1 MLNRFREKLVP
12 ITTLI
17 GNNFG
22 SLGLSP
28 TYWSMIAFAF
38 AILSSIFFGISTFL
52 SEQGIVFPSQ
62 IIASIMLLISGFFD
76 IVDGSVARVSKR
88 ASSRGAFLD
97 SNFDKISEAL
107 IFIGIAIGGLSS
119 PILAMIALSTS
130 ILVSYLRAR
139 AESLGIELKGVG
151 IGERAERLL
160 ILSICGFI
168 PISGSIQWGIII
180 IIILSSFSFIQ
191 RFWFVL
197 KRI

>member
-1 MLNRFREKLVP
+1 MLNRFREKLIP

-28 TYWSMIAFAF
+28 TFWSMIGFGF
-38 AILSSIFFGISTFL
+38 AILSSIFFGLTNFL
-52 SEQGIVFPSQ
+52 NQQGIEFPSQ
-62 IIASIMLLISGFFD
+62 IFASILLLISGFFD
-76 IVDGSVARVSKR
+76 IVDGSVARVMKKSTTK
-88 ASSRGAFLD
+88 GAFLD
-97 SNFDKISEAL
+97 SNFDKVSEAL
-107 IFIGIAIGGLSS
+107 IFIGIAIGGLSN

-130 ILVSYLRAR
+130 ILVSYLRAK
-139 AESLGIELKGVG
+139 AESLGIDLKGVG

-168 PISGSIQWGIII
+168 PIADSIQWGVI
-180 IIILSSFSFIQ
+180 IIILISGFSFLQ
-191 RFWFVL
+191 RFRYVL

>member
-28 TYWSMIAFAF
+28 TFWSMIAFAF
-38 AILSSIFFGISTFL
+38 AILSSIFFGLSTFL

-76 IVDGSVARVSKR
+76 IVDGSVARVSKT
-88 ASSRGAFLD
+88 STSRGAFLD

-130 ILVSYLRAR
+130 ILVSYIRAR
-139 AESLGIELKGVG
+139 AESLGIELKGIG

-160 ILSICGFI
+160 ILSICGLI

>member
-1 MLNRFREKLVP
+1 LLNRLREKLVP

-28 TYWSMIAFAF
+28 TFWSMIAFAF
-38 AILSSIFFGISTFL
+38 AILSSIFFGLSNFL

-88 ASSRGAFLD
+88 ATSRGAFLD

-139 AESLGIELKGVG
+139 AESMGIELKGVG

>member
-1 MLNRFREKLVP
+1 MLNRFREKLIP
-12 ITTLI
+12 LTTLI

-28 TYWSMIAFAF
+28 TFWSMIGFAF
-38 AILSSIFFGISTFL
+38 AILSSLIFGLTNFL
-52 SEQGIVFPSQ
+52 NQQGIEFPSQ
-62 IIASIMLLISGFFD
+62 IFASILLLISGFFD
-76 IVDGSVARVSKR
+76 IVDGSVARVMKKSTTK
-88 ASSRGAFLD
+88 GAFLD

-107 IFIGIAIGGLSS
+107 IFIGIAIGGLSN
-119 PILAMIALSTS
+119 PILAMIALSIS

-168 PISGSIQWGIII
+168 PISESIQWGVI
-180 IIILSSFSFIQ
+180 IIILISGFSFLQ
-191 RFWFVL
+191 RFRYVL
-197 KRI
+197 RRI

>member
-17 GNNFG
+17 GNNIG

-38 AILSSIFFGISTFL
+38 AILSSIFFGLSSFL

-88 ASSRGAFLD
+88 ATSRGAFLD

>member
-1 MLNRFREKLVP
+1 MLNRFREKLIP

-28 TYWSMIAFAF
+28 TFWSMIGFAF
-38 AILSSIFFGISTFL
+38 AILSSIFFGLTNFFNQ
-52 SEQGIVFPSQ
+52 QGIEFPSQ
-62 IIASIMLLISGFFD
+62 IFASILLLISGFFD
-76 IVDGSVARVSKR
+76 IVDGSVARVMKKSTTK
-88 ASSRGAFLD
+88 GAFLD

-107 IFIGIAIGGLSS
+107 IFIGIAIGGLSN

-160 ILSICGFI
+160 ILSIFGFI
-168 PISGSIQWGIII
+168 PISESIQWGVI
-180 IIILSSFSFIQ
+180 IIILISGFSFLQ
-191 RFWFVL
+191 RFRYVL

>member
-1 MLNRFREKLVP
+1 MLNRFREKLIP

-17 GNNFG
+17 GNTFG

-28 TYWSMIAFAF
+28 TFWSMIGFAF
-38 AILSSIFFGISTFL
+38 AILSSIFFGLTNFL
-52 SEQGIVFPSQ
+52 NQQGIEFPSQ
-62 IIASIMLLISGFFD
+62 IFASILLLISGFFD
-76 IVDGSVARVSKR
+76 IVDGSVARVMKKSTTK
-88 ASSRGAFLD
+88 GAFLD
-97 SNFDKISEAL
+97 SNFDKVSEAL
-107 IFIGIAIGGLSS
+107 IFIGIAIGGLSN

-130 ILVSYLRAR
+130 ILVSYLRAK

-168 PISGSIQWGIII
+168 PISDSIQWGVI
-180 IIILSSFSFIQ
+180 IIILISGFSFLQ
-191 RFWFVL
+191 RFRYVL

>member
-1 MLNRFREKLVP
+1 LLNRFREKLVP

-28 TYWSMIAFAF
+28 TFWSMIAFAF
-38 AILSSIFFGISTFL
+38 AILSSIFFGLSNFL

-62 IIASIMLLISGFFD
+62 IFASTMLLISGFFD

-88 ASSRGAFLD
+88 STSRGAFLD

-130 ILVSYLRAR
+130 ILVSYIRAR

>member
-1 MLNRFREKLVP
+1 LLNRFREKLVP

-28 TYWSMIAFAF
+28 TFWSMIAFAF
-38 AILSSIFFGISTFL
+38 AILSSIFFGLSNFL
-52 SEQGIVFPSQ
+52 SEKGIAFPSQ
-62 IIASIMLLISGFFD
+62 IFASIMLLISGFFD

-88 ASSRGAFLD
+88 STSRGAFLD

-130 ILVSYLRAR
+130 ILVSYIRAR

>member
-1 MLNRFREKLVP
+1 LLNRFREKLIP

-28 TYWSMIAFAF
+28 TFWSMIGFAF
-38 AILSSIFFGISTFL
+38 AILSSIFFGLTNFFNQ
-52 SEQGIVFPSQ
+52 QGIEFPSQ
-62 IIASIMLLISGFFD
+62 IFASILLLISGFFD
-76 IVDGSVARVSKR
+76 IVDGSVARVMKKSTNK
-88 ASSRGAFLD
+88 GAFLD

-107 IFIGIAIGGLSS
+107 IFIGIAIGGLSN

-130 ILVSYLRAR
+130 ILVGYLRAK

-168 PISGSIQWGIII
+168 PISESIQWGVI
-180 IIILSSFSFIQ
+180 IIILISGFSFLQ
-191 RFWFVL
+191 RFRYVL
-197 KRI
+197 KRV

>member
-1 MLNRFREKLVP
+1 MLNRFREKLIP
-12 ITTLI
+12 ISTLI

-28 TYWSMIAFAF
+28 TFWSMIGFAF
-38 AILSSIFFGISTFL
+38 AILSSVFFGLTNFL
-52 SEQGIVFPSQ
+52 NQQGIEFPSQ
-62 IIASIMLLISGFFD
+62 IFASILLLISGFFD
-76 IVDGSVARVSKR
+76 IVDGSVARVMKK
-88 ASSRGAFLD
+88 SSTKGAFLD
-97 SNFDKISEAL
+97 SNFDKVSEAL
-107 IFIGIAIGGLSS
+107 IFIGIAIGGLSN

-130 ILVSYLRAR
+130 ILVSYLRAK

-168 PISGSIQWGIII
+168 PISDSIQWGVI
-180 IIILSSFSFIQ
+180 IIILISGFSFLQ
-191 RFWFVL
+191 RFRYVL

>member
-1 MLNRFREKLVP
+1 MLNRFREKLIP

-28 TYWSMIAFAF
+28 TFWSMIGFAF
-38 AILSSIFFGISTFL
+38 AILSSIFFGLTNFL
-52 SEQGIVFPSQ
+52 NQQGTEFPSQ
-62 IIASIMLLISGFFD
+62 IFASILLLISGFFD
-76 IVDGSVARVSKR
+76 IVDGSVARVMKKSTTK
-88 ASSRGAFLD
+88 GAFLD

-107 IFIGIAIGGLSS
+107 IFIGIAIGGLSN

-130 ILVSYLRAR
+130 ILVSYLRAK
-139 AESLGIELKGVG
+139 AESLGIDLKGVG

-168 PISGSIQWGIII
+168 PISESIQWGVI
-180 IIILSSFSFIQ
+180 IIILISGFSFLQ
-191 RFWFVL
+191 RFRYVL

>member
-28 TYWSMIAFAF
+28 TFWSMIAFAF
-38 AILSSIFFGISTFL
+38 AILSSIFFGLSNFL

-62 IIASIMLLISGFFD
+62 IFASIMLLISGFFD

-88 ASSRGAFLD
+88 STSRGAFLD

-130 ILVSYLRAR
+130 ILVSYIRAR

-160 ILSICGFI
+160 ILSICGLI

>member
-1 MLNRFREKLVP
+1 LLNRFREKLIP

-28 TYWSMIAFAF
+28 TFWSMIGFAF
-38 AILSSIFFGISTFL
+38 AILSSIFFGLTNFL
-52 SEQGIVFPSQ
+52 NQQGIEFPSQ
-62 IIASIMLLISGFFD
+62 IFASILLLISGFFD
-76 IVDGSVARVSKR
+76 IVDGSVARVMKKSTTK
-88 ASSRGAFLD
+88 GAFLD

-107 IFIGIAIGGLSS
+107 IFIGIAIGGLSN
-119 PILAMIALSTS
+119 PILVMIALSTS

-168 PISGSIQWGIII
+168 PISESIQWGVI
-180 IIILSSFSFIQ
+180 IIILISGFSFLQ
-191 RFWFVL
+191 RFRYVL

>member
-1 MLNRFREKLVP
+1 LLNRLREKLVP

-28 TYWSMIAFAF
+28 TFWSMIAFAF
-38 AILSSIFFGISTFL
+38 AILSSIFFGLSNFL

-62 IIASIMLLISGFFD
+62 IFASTMLLISGFFD

-88 ASSRGAFLD
+88 STSRGAFLD

-130 ILVSYLRAR
+130 ILVSYIRAR

>member
-1 MLNRFREKLVP
+1 LLNRLREKLIPV
-12 ITTLI
+12 TTLI

-28 TYWSMIAFAF
+28 TDWSMIAFAF
-38 AILSSIFFGISTFL
+38 AILSSIFFGLSNFL

-62 IIASIMLLISGFFD
+62 IFASIMLLISGFFD

-88 ASSRGAFLD
+88 ATSRGAFLD

-130 ILVSYLRAR
+130 ILVSYIRAR

>member
-1 MLNRFREKLVP
+1 MLNRFREKLIP

-28 TYWSMIAFAF
+28 TFWSMIGFAF
-38 AILSSIFFGISTFL
+38 AILSSIFFGLTNFL
-52 SEQGIVFPSQ
+52 NQQGIEFPSQ
-62 IIASIMLLISGFFD
+62 IFASILLLISGFFD
-76 IVDGSVARVSKR
+76 IVDGSVARVMKKSTTK
-88 ASSRGAFLD
+88 GAFLD
-97 SNFDKISEAL
+97 SNFDKVSEAL
-107 IFIGIAIGGLSS
+107 IFIGIAIGGLSN

-130 ILVSYLRAR
+130 ILVSYLRAK

-168 PISGSIQWGIII
+168 PISESIQWGVI
-180 IIILSSFSFIQ
+180 IIILISGFSFLQ
-191 RFWFVL
+191 RFRYVL

>member
-1 MLNRFREKLVP
+1 MLNRFRKKLIP

-28 TYWSMIAFAF
+28 TFWSMIGFAF
-38 AILSSIFFGISTFL
+38 AILSSIFFGLTNFL
-52 SEQGIVFPSQ
+52 NQQGIEFPSQ
-62 IIASIMLLISGFFD
+62 IFASILLLISGFFD
-76 IVDGSVARVSKR
+76 IVDGSVARVMKKSTTK
-88 ASSRGAFLD
+88 GAFLD
-97 SNFDKISEAL
+97 SNFDKVSEAL
-107 IFIGIAIGGLSS
+107 IFIGIAIGGLSN

-168 PISGSIQWGIII
+168 PISESIQWGVI
-180 IIILSSFSFIQ
+180 IIILISGFSFLQ
-191 RFWFVL
+191 RFRYVL

>member
-1 MLNRFREKLVP
+1 LLNRFREKLVP

-88 ASSRGAFLD
+88 ATSRGAFLD

-151 IGERAERLL
+151 IGVRAERLL

>member
-1 MLNRFREKLVP
+1 MLNRFREKLIP

-17 GNNFG
+17 GNTFG

-28 TYWSMIAFAF
+28 TFWSMIGFAF
-38 AILSSIFFGISTFL
+38 AILSSIFFGLTNFL
-52 SEQGIVFPSQ
+52 NQQGIEFPSQ
-62 IIASIMLLISGFFD
+62 IFASILLLISGFFD
-76 IVDGSVARVSKR
+76 IVDGSVARVMKKSTTK
-88 ASSRGAFLD
+88 GAFLD
-97 SNFDKISEAL
+97 SNFDKVSEAL
-107 IFIGIAIGGLSS
+107 IFIGIAIGGLSN
-119 PILAMIALSTS
+119 PILAMMALSTS

-168 PISGSIQWGIII
+168 PISESIQWGVI
-180 IIILSSFSFIQ
+180 IIILISGFSFLQ
-191 RFWFVL
+191 RFRYVL

>member
-1 MLNRFREKLVP
+1 MLNRFREKLIP

-28 TYWSMIAFAF
+28 TFWSIIGFAF
-38 AILSSIFFGISTFL
+38 AILSSIFFGLTNFL
-52 SEQGIVFPSQ
+52 NQQGIEFPSQ
-62 IIASIMLLISGFFD
+62 IFASILLLISGFFD
-76 IVDGSVARVSKR
+76 IVDGSVARVMKKSTTK
-88 ASSRGAFLD
+88 GAFLD
-97 SNFDKISEAL
+97 SNFDKVSEAL
-107 IFIGIAIGGLSS
+107 IFIGIAIGGLSN
-119 PILAMIALSTS
+119 PILVMIALSTS

-139 AESLGIELKGVG
+139 AESLGIELEGVG

-168 PISGSIQWGIII
+168 PISESIQWGVI
-180 IIILSSFSFIQ
+180 IIILISAFSFLQ
-191 RFWFVL
+191 RFRYVL